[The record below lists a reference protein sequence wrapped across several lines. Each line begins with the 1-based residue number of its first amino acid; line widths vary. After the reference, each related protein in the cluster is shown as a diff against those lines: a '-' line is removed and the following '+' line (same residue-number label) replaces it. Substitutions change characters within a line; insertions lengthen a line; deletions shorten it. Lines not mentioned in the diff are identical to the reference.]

1 MRHVQTFGSKQLVPM
16 TCIREFVLWH
26 FNYKNITLGD
36 VLYQKQLH
44 CTLAALNEQP
54 ADLLQASFPLSPSP
68 KVAFARSFMRL
79 TEDCIRAI
87 NMCAYTWDT
96 RKPLLGFSFLLLLSV
111 QETHIVVCPEIITRM
126 LKKPHLSLFHW
137 SLMRTKQFLILDC
150 R

>member
-16 TCIREFVLWH
+16 TVHSGVCALTFQLQKHHAGRCVVTETV
-26 FNYKNITLGD
+26 TL
-36 VLYQKQLH
+36 H
-44 CTLAALNEQP
+44 ISSPEWTTSRPAAGK
-54 ADLLQASFPLSPSP
+54 LS
-68 KVAFARSFMRL
+68 VIAFSKSSLARSFMRF

-137 SLMRTKQFLILDC
+137 SLMRKKQFLILDC